1 VSQSD
6 AAAADRGTL
15 PLQPDFAGAGALQDR
30 YLRIALATE
39 LCRRGKLDEAEA
51 RMRPLLAEAD
61 TDHEI
66 QHVLG
71 IMAWQRGDRLGTVE
85 HLRRAIAIE
94 DGIAA
99 YHGDLGHACLGCG
112 HYRDAAD
119 AFRNNLRLEPASAQ
133 AQFGLSKALLGLEDH
148 AGAAQALEAAIA
160 SDPAGLA
167 ALAIGLTLVRLSRPA
182 AALDYLRQALTLQAD
197 VGASRKMVEDILR
210 ASALL
215 ATGGTS
221 IPTVDQAEVYQQLGT
236 TLRTL
241 GYFDDAS
248 RALNEALMLRPG
260 MPAATAALD
269 SLADIAKAPESF
281 VPAAVSATALPE
293 LATDRLSQY
302 LTLFADRR
310 TLSKSRFY
318 PGLAQ
323 RRWHDR
329 HGFAITRAL
338 EDSHEAICREVDAL
352 DDPDFYHDSE
362 GLVRD
367 GQWRIFHFYE
377 RGKKHQANCARCP
390 VITEIIERHDE
401 AIRAPGGLI
410 YISRMVPG
418 THIVPHI
425 GPTNLRLRSHLGIH
439 VPEGDCRLRVGG
451 ETRGWVQGECIVF
464 DDTFEHEAW
473 NFTNEARTVLI
484 VDIWH
489 PDLTAREVDVL
500 QGLHGYALHES
511 ANLERYWNA
520 NARSRKSAEAN
531 YD

>member
-1 VSQSD
+1 MGRSD
-6 AAAADRGTL
+6 VALADRGMA
-15 PLQPDFAGAGALQDR
+15 QPAFAGGGAVHDR

-39 LCRRGKLDEAEA
+39 LCRNGKLDEADA

-66 QHVLG
+66 QQVLG
-71 IMAWQRGDRLGTVE
+71 IMAWQRGDRLGTVK
-85 HLRRAIAIE
+85 HLRQAIAIE

-112 HYRDAAD
+112 YYQEAAD
-119 AFRNNLRLEPASAQ
+119 AFRDNLRLEPGSAQ
-133 AQFGLSKALLGLEDH
+133 AQFGLSKALLGLEDN

-160 SDPAGLA
+160 ADPAGLA
-167 ALAIGLTLVRLSRPA
+167 ALAIGLTLVRLGRPA
-182 AALDYLRQALTLQAD
+182 AAVDYLRQAQALQAD
-197 VGASRKMVEDILR
+197 VGSSRKMVEDILR

-215 ATGGTS
+215 ATGSTS
-221 IPTVDQAEVYQQLGT
+221 ISTADQADIYQQLGT

-269 SLADIAKAPESF
+269 SLVDIARAPDSF
-281 VPAAVSATALPE
+281 VPTETSATALPA
-293 LATDRLSQY
+293 LAADRLSQY
-302 LTLFADRR
+302 LALFADRR
-310 TLSKSRFY
+310 TLGKSRFY
-318 PGLAQ
+318 PGLTQ

-329 HGFAITRAL
+329 NDFAITKAL
-338 EDSHEAICREVDAL
+338 QDSFEDIRREVDAL

-418 THIVPHI
+418 THIVPHV

-439 VPEGDCRLRVGG
+439 VPEGDCRLCLGG
-451 ETRGWVQGECIVF
+451 ETRGWVEGECIVF

-489 PDLTAREVDVL
+489 PDLTAREIDVL
-500 QGLHGYALHES
+500 HGLHGYALHES

-520 NARSRKSAEAN
+520 TARSRKSAEAN
-531 YD
+531 HD

>member
-1 VSQSD
+1 MNRAEVASTDRSVSPPQEFF
-6 AAAADRGTL
+6 GT
-15 PLQPDFAGAGALQDR
+15 GGGHNR

-39 LCRRGKLDEAEA
+39 LCRSGKLAEAEA

-61 TDHEI
+61 TDHEV
-66 QHVLG
+66 QHILG
-71 IMAWQRGDRLGTVE
+71 IMAWQRGDRLGTVD

-94 DGIAA
+94 DGIAT
-99 YHGDLGHACLGCG
+99 YHGDLGHACLGSG
-112 HYRDAAD
+112 HYKEAAD
-119 AFRNNLRLEPASAQ
+119 AFRENLRLEADSAQ
-133 AQFGLSKALLGLEDH
+133 AQFGLSKALLGLGDH

-167 ALAIGLTLVRLSRPA
+167 ALAIGLTLVRLSRPE
-182 AALDYLRQALTLQAD
+182 AALDYLRQALALQAD
-197 VGASRKMVEDILR
+197 VGASRKLVEDTLH
-210 ASALL
+210 ASSLL
-215 ATGGTS
+215 ATGGSS
-221 IPTVDQAEVYQQLGT
+221 ISTTDQAEIYQQLGT

-248 RALNEALMLRPG
+248 RALSEALLLRPG
-260 MPAATAALD
+260 MPGATAALD
-269 SLADIAKAPESF
+269 GLKDIAKAPESF
-281 VPAAVSATALPE
+281 TPTEMSTAALPE
-293 LATDRLSQY
+293 QATERLAQY
-302 LTLFADRR
+302 LTFFADRR
-310 TLSKSRFY
+310 TLGKSRFY
-318 PGLAQ
+318 PGLRQQ
-323 RRWHDR
+323 RCYDR
-329 HGFAITRAL
+329 RDFAITVAL
-338 EDSHEAICREVDAL
+338 EASYEAIRREVEAL

-377 RGKKHQANCARCP
+377 RGKKHEANCARCP
-390 VITEIIERHDE
+390 VITKIIEHHDE

-418 THIVPHI
+418 THIVPHV

-439 VPEGDCRLRVGG
+439 VPAGDCRLRLGG

-473 NFTNEARTVLI
+473 NFTHEARTVLI

-489 PDLTAREVDVL
+489 PDLTRREIDVL
-500 QGLHGYALHES
+500 QGLHGYALHET
-511 ANLERYWNA
+511 ANLEKYWNA

>member
-1 VSQSD
+1 MSQSEV
-6 AAAADRGTL
+6 ATDRGVA
-15 PLQPDFAGAGALQDR
+15 QPVFAGAGGVHDR

-39 LCRRGKLDEAEA
+39 LCRNGKLDEAEA

-66 QHVLG
+66 QQVLG
-71 IMAWQRGDRLGTVE
+71 IMAWQRGDRLGTVK
-85 HLRRAIAIE
+85 HLRQAIVIE
-94 DGIAA
+94 AGIAA

-112 HYRDAAD
+112 FYQEAAN
-119 AFRNNLRLEPASAQ
+119 AFRDNLRLEPGSAQ

-167 ALAIGLTLVRLSRPA
+167 SLAIGLTLVRLSRPA
-182 AALDYLRQALTLQAD
+182 AALDYLRQALALQAD
-197 VGASRKMVEDILR
+197 VGSSRKMVEDILR

-215 ATGGTS
+215 ATGFTS
-221 IPTVDQAEVYQQLGT
+221 TSTVDPAEIYQQLGT

-260 MPAATAALD
+260 MPAAAAALD
-269 SLADIAKAPESF
+269 NLADIARAPDSF
-281 VPAAVSATALPE
+281 VPTDATALPE
-293 LATDRLSQY
+293 LAADRLSQY

-310 TLSKSRFY
+310 TLGKSRFY
-318 PGLAQ
+318 PGLTQ
-323 RRWHDR
+323 RRWHDQR
-329 HGFAITRAL
+329 DFAITRAL
-338 EDSHEAICREVDAL
+338 EDSYEAIRREVDAL

-418 THIVPHI
+418 THIVPHV

-439 VPEGDCRLRVGG
+439 VPEGDCRLRLGG
-451 ETRGWVQGECIVF
+451 ETRGWVEGECLVF

-473 NFTNEARTVLI
+473 NFTNQARTVLI

-489 PDLTAREVDVL
+489 PDLTAREIDVL
-500 QGLHGYALHES
+500 HGLHGYALHES
-511 ANLERYWNA
+511 ANLERYWNVT
-520 NARSRKSAEAN
+520 ARSRKSAGAN
-531 YD
+531 HD